1 MADSICLVCLFV
13 CVFVCLAPVVET
25 YKRECCDY
33 LIDII
38 WMHAI
43 ASLFLR
49 LTILKSN
56 TIQFVFQ
63 NVLGSRLW
71 LYQLQMRYN
80 RPFS

>member
-1 MADSICLVCLFV
+1 MQIVVLCKWYSTVLYFHGVDIGVFVSAMADGICL
-13 CVFVCLAPVVET
+13 VCLAPVVET

-56 TIQFVFQ
+56 T
-63 NVLGSRLW
+63 S
-71 LYQLQMRYN
+71 
-80 RPFS
+80 P